1 MNQKAELAFLY
12 KFLFYMVLGMGEK
25 IVGKSVFISD

>member
-12 KFLFYMVLGMGEK
+12 KFLVYMELGMGEK
-25 IVGKSVFISD
+25 IAGKFVLFSD